1 MSVINEEKYIEKSI
15 ISLLNQ
21 TYSNFELLI
30 LDDFSSDKT
39 LDKLKYY
46 ENKDKRI
53 RLFTNKFT
61 KGLASNLNFLIK
73 KSKFEYLAR
82 ADADD
87 FYHTKR
93 LELQKNFLDNNKN
106 IDILGTDAFEIDR
119 NSNIVGNILK
129 SKLNLNIKNNLY
141 LQNPLIHSS
150 VMMRKSKLK
159 SSNYYFYNQNL
170 KRVQDY
176 DLWLRKFYNENIF
189 TLNQKLTYYR
199 NDNRK
204 NFKIILKD
212 FYYGNLVRIKN
223 IKIFKKLIIS
233 LCIFNFHKFKTLISL
248 LHLKKKII
256 RIIK

>member
-1 MSVINEEKYIEKSI
+1 MSVINEEKHIEKSI

-21 TYSNFELLI
+21 TYSNFEFLI

-39 LDKLKYY
+39 LKKLKYY

-53 RLFTNKFT
+53 RLFTNKST

-93 LELQKNFLDNNKN
+93 LELQKNFLDNNRN

-129 SKLNLNIKNNLY
+129 SKLNLKIKNNLY

-150 VMMRKSKLK
+150 VMIIAIVISFLT
-159 SSNYYFYNQNL
+159 FA
-170 KRVQDY
+170 
-176 DLWLRKFYNENIF
+176 
-189 TLNQKLTYYR
+189 QK
-199 NDNRK
+199 
-204 NFKIILKD
+204 
-212 FYYGNLVRIKN
+212 
-223 IKIFKKLIIS
+223 
-233 LCIFNFHKFKTLISL
+233 
-248 LHLKKKII
+248 
-256 RIIK
+256 

>member
-1 MSVINEEKYIEKSI
+1 
-15 ISLLNQ
+15 
-21 TYSNFELLI
+21 
-30 LDDFSSDKT
+30 
-39 LDKLKYY
+39 
-46 ENKDKRI
+46 
-53 RLFTNKFT
+53 
-61 KGLASNLNFLIK
+61 
-73 KSKFEYLAR
+73 
-82 ADADD
+82 
-87 FYHTKR
+87 
-93 LELQKNFLDNNKN
+93 
-106 IDILGTDAFEIDR
+106 
-119 NSNIVGNILK
+119 
-129 SKLNLNIKNNLY
+129 
-141 LQNPLIHSS
+141 
-150 VMMRKSKLK
+150 MMRKSKLK